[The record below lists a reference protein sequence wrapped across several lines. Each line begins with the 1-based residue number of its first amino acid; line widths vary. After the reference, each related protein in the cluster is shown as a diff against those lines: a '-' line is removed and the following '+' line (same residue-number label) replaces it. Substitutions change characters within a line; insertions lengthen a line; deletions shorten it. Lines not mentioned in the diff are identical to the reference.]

1 MRTGKEAGESAKTGT
16 IIRTAMTNKQKRTVR
31 QVGDRHCLPGKQA
44 TWHWGG
50 VGWGGRGDGGRE
62 EGGEGRKKGEGEKT
76 AGPKSGQEG
85 GPPFSVTSHDR

>member
-16 IIRTAMTNKQKRTVR
+16 IIRTAMKTNRSVQLDRWEIVTACPENKQR
-31 QVGDRHCLPGKQA
+31 GI
-44 TWHWGG
+44 G
-50 VGWGGRGDGGRE
+50 VGWGGVGE
-62 EGGEGRKKGEGEKT
+62 EMVGGGEGRKKGEGEKT